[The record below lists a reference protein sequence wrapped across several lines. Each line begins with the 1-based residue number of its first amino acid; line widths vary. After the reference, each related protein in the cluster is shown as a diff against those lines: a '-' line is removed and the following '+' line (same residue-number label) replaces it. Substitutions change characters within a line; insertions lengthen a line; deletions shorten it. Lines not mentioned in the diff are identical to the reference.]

1 MQRTVRVIL
10 RWSALLRTLV
20 PMSSPGT
27 GDVTTAPYGSW
38 ASPIGLDDVLAAG
51 VTVRELGGD
60 GDNAYWLESRP
71 DEDSRM
77 TLVRLDGDTVTE
89 LTPAPTSVRARVNE
103 YGGGSWAAAD
113 GVVVW
118 TDATSGRVFGLVDG
132 HDPAPLTPADCPMRF
147 AAFAPCAAFGAVLAV
162 REDHTDPGH
171 VTTTLVALPWPG
183 AEPGEGVVL
192 ASGHDFYADPAVR
205 SDGACAWICWDQ
217 PAMPWDAARLVVARL
232 DRDGEG
238 WLRLTGEQ
246 VLVDGFS
253 EEPAEGTAVQHPSWA
268 PDGSL
273 LFMSDAS
280 GYWNLQRWTGDR
292 RRAPQPV
299 FTEAHDADLPVWQL
313 ARSAY
318 TVHEGQVW
326 FALYVDGAA
335 QLARCPL
342 TGGPVERL
350 AQVAD
355 LEQITAT
362 GGRVLA
368 LVHRVD
374 APPAIVD
381 VADGLGVVH
390 CPGTTPDPALTSVGV
405 SHVVEENRHGR
416 FQCFYWA
423 PRNPAWRAP
432 AGTLPPLI
440 ITVHG
445 GPTGMA
451 VNDYSIATQFWTSRG
466 FAVMAVN
473 YSGSAGFGRAFRE
486 RLRGQW
492 GIVDVDDCVDAARY
506 AMSAAL
512 GDMEQIVITGGS
524 AGGFTVLRAL
534 ERSALFS
541 AGVSR
546 YGVADLVALQADTH
560 KFEARYNDGLLGPW
574 PQARAVYEDR
584 SPINHLDELDT
595 PMLIFQGT
603 DDPIVPPNQ
612 SRALAEAIG
621 SRGLPVALVTFA
633 GEGHGFRLP
642 ATNRRVLECQLS
654 FYAQLFGF
662 QPADDVEALRIENLD
677 AW

>member
-1 MQRTVRVIL
+1 
-10 RWSALLRTLV
+10 
-20 PMSSPGT
+20 MSSPAT
-27 GDVTTAPYGSW
+27 SDVTTAPYGSW

-51 VTVRELGGD
+51 VTLRELGSD
-60 GDNAYWLESRP
+60 GRRAYWLESRP
-71 DEDSRM
+71 GEDSRM
-77 TLVRLDGDTVTE
+77 TLLRRDQDTPTE
-89 LTPAPTSVRARVNE
+89 LTPAPADVRARVNE
-103 YGGGSWAAAD
+103 YGGGSWAVGD

-118 TDATSGRVFGLVDG
+118 ADATTGQVFGLAEG
-132 HDPAPLTPADCPMRF
+132 HDPAPLTPAGSPMRF

-162 REDHTDPGH
+162 REDHTDPGNV
-171 VTTTLVALPWPG
+171 VTCLVALPWPG
-183 AEPGEGVVL
+183 QRPGTGAVL

-205 SDGACAWICWDQ
+205 PDGRCAWICWDQ
-217 PAMPWDAARLVVARL
+217 PAMPWDATRLVVARL
-232 DRDGEG
+232 DDEDG
-238 WLRLTGEQ
+238 LRLVDEQ

-253 EEPAEGTAVQHPSWA
+253 ADPARGTAVQHPAWA

-273 LFMSDAS
+273 LFMSDTG
-280 GYWNLQRWTGDR
+280 GYWNLHRWAEDEHG
-292 RRAPQPV
+292 APRPV

-313 ARSAY
+313 ARRAY
-318 TVHEGQVW
+318 TVRDGQAW

-342 TGGPVERL
+342 GGGPVERL
-350 AQVAD
+350 AAVAD
-355 LEQITAT
+355 LEQITT
-362 GGRVLA
+362 TDEGVLA

-381 VADGLGVVH
+381 LTDGLRVVH
-390 CPGTTPDPALTSVGV
+390 CPNATPDPALTSVGV

-416 FQCFYWA
+416 FQCIYWA
-423 PRNPAWRAP
+423 PHNPAWRAP
-432 AGTLPPLI
+432 AGTMPPLI

-451 VNDYSIATQFWTSRG
+451 VNDYSVATQFWTSRG

-492 GIVDVDDCVDAARY
+492 GIADVDDCIDAARY
-506 AMSAAL
+506 AMSAGLA
-512 GDMEQIVITGGS
+512 DMEQVVITGGS

-534 ERSALFS
+534 ERSAMFS

-574 PQARAVYEDR
+574 PQQRALYEER

-612 SRALAEAIG
+612 SRALADAIG
-621 SRGLPVALVTFA
+621 SRGLPVALVSFE

-654 FYAQLFGF
+654 FYAQLFDF
-662 QPADDVEALRIENLD
+662 EPADDIETLRIENLD
-677 AW
+677 TW